1 MNSAGLPKSETQ
13 LKLDKIKERKK
24 MLEEA
29 EKEKH
34 EKSGG
39 GRHTHCHASHE
50 AHLGNSESLQN
61 ISHLYVAG
69 APMSK
74 KSSVGSRAQTAV
86 SGRK

>member
-1 MNSAGLPKSETQ
+1 
-13 LKLDKIKERKK
+13 

-50 AHLGNSESLQN
+50 AHHLGNSG
-61 ISHLYVAG
+61 VATEHF
-69 APMSK
+69 PPVCCRCSNVQEILRRQP
-74 KSSVGSRAQTAV
+74 SSDCSQWEEV
-86 SGRK
+86 KC